1 MMHDNDR
8 KKVFWLLKKYS
19 SYTAWKHLG
28 DAYERFAKAYG
39 YAMSHAEPINVDN
52 QNTGWYKRIL
62 DTQILFEKGLHAL
75 SLGEKTPFMNNSAG
89 YLWHAPD
96 NFSFFNKIM
105 DPDEFE
111 FYWMKNEKEV
121 VEAHRAIDPAFD
133 RQGTILER
141 SSLPPVAAWGQ
152 KSIFTSFSIRPNDP
166 PPAFNFP
173 AELADVPAPTDITV
187 TTGGTVTKT
196 GIWEPEWQTEEGTLD
211 KGCMNYLLGG
221 TEAPLYK
228 DDWEPSPKFP
238 VTWRL
243 IWEDTRYKDGTIP
256 EEEAEYLAPPPVALP
271 GSERIKGHANEIVP
285 RTGWW
290 TTPALQGNDAR
301 RFFAQGEPF
310 PDIQHT
316 AYGEVIWTWDAD
328 KQG

>member
-19 SYTAWKHLG
+19 SFTAWKHLG
-28 DAYERFAKAYG
+28 DAFERFANAYG
-39 YAMSHAEPINVDN
+39 YAMTHADPINVDN

-75 SLGEKTPFMNNSAG
+75 SIGEKTPFMNNSAG

-96 NFSFFNKIM
+96 NFKFFNKIM
-105 DPDEFE
+105 DPEEFD

-121 VEAHRAIDPAFD
+121 VDAFQEIYPAYGLL
-133 RQGTILER
+133 GTTLEKKAT
-141 SSLPPVAAWGQ
+141 PPVATWGQ
-152 KSIFTSFSIRPNDP
+152 KIIFIPLSIRVSDP
-166 PPAFNFP
+166 PPTLNFP
-173 AELADVPAPTDITV
+173 ASLAEVPKPTDITV
-187 TTGGTVTKT
+187 ATGQTVLKT
-196 GIWEPEWQTEEGTLD
+196 GIWEPEWQTDNGAID

-221 TEAPLYK
+221 TEAPLYR
-228 DDWEPSPKFP
+228 DDWPPSEPYP

-256 EEEAEYLAPPPVALP
+256 EEEAEYLAPPPVPAA
-271 GSERIKGHANEIVP
+271 GSERIKGHANETVP

-290 TTPALQGNDAR
+290 TTPALQGEDAR
-301 RFFAQGEPF
+301 RFFAQGESF

-316 AYGEVIWTWDAD
+316 TYGEVIWTWDAD